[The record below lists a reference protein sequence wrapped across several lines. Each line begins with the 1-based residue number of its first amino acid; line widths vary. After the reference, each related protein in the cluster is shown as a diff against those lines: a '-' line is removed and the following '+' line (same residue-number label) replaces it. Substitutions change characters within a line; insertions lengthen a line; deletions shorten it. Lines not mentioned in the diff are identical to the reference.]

1 MSEAEIKTD
10 EGWKAEVADEKGSL
24 AEAEEKE
31 QVWITYAEVKNYLTH
46 VATSLL
52 GLVNHIENSI
62 KSMEENITK
71 GEIEDEHDDED

>member
-10 EGWKAEVADEKGSL
+10 EGWKAEVVDEKGSL

>member
-1 MSEAEIKTD
+1 MEQTKETL
-10 EGWKAEVADEKGSL
+10 EQ
-24 AEAEEKE
+24 AEEKE
-31 QVWITYAEVKNYLTH
+31 QVWITYEEVKTYLTH

-71 GEIEDEHDDED
+71 GELKDEHDDED